1 MKKSFVINFLIFV
14 LIIISVFVFIYNKK
28 LIVEKVP
35 TIVLNKEEFQKGDS
49 VIAKI
54 LTPSGN
60 YYIMSCS
67 YSFHFSLYFLDEN
80 KKWVQKIINQENSEC
95 SPYCENNISLA
106 DSGCQQKWSIGQ
118 CISSCDKLNSRSVQA
133 DEYFARFDWDMNLYE
148 YENKTCGNEKGVFK
162 FAKPAPSGQY
172 KVQYTYFD
180 DKECKFKNS
189 AEKIF
194 VIK

>member
-1 MKKSFVINFLIFV
+1 MKKSWIIVFLVFIV
-14 LIIISVFVFIYNKK
+14 IIISAFVFILNKRF
-28 LIVEKVP
+28 LVEKVP
-35 TIVLNKEEFQKGDS
+35 TIILNKEEFQKGDG

-54 LTPSGN
+54 IFPSVN
-60 YYIMSCS
+60 YYVESC
-67 YSFHFSLYFLDEN
+67 YSPLFNLYFLDEN
-80 KKWVQKIINQENSEC
+80 KKWVKKTINQENSEC
-95 SPYCENNISLA
+95 SPYCKNNISLV
-106 DSGCQQKWSIGQ
+106 DGGCQQKWSIGQ
-118 CISSCDKLNSRSVQA
+118 SICSCDKLNSRSVQA
-133 DEYFARFDWDMNLYE
+133 DGYFTQFDWDLNFYE

-162 FAKPAPSGQY
+162 FVKPAPSGQY